1 MSPDLIQPPSR
12 PDMRHVA
19 AVALIIA
26 VAAVTLL
33 LMGRSPI
40 CQCGFVKL
48 WHGEVFSSEN
58 SQHIADWYTPSHMV
72 HGLLFYALLR
82 WLPGSPGVGLR
93 LVIAAAIEA
102 AWEVFENTDF
112 IINRYREATIALD
125 YFGDS
130 VINSVSDILFMIIG
144 FLLAWRLPVWL
155 SVVIALGLELL
166 AGAVIRDN
174 LTLNLIMLI
183 APVDAIKAWQLG

>member
-1 MSPDLIQPPSR
+1 
-12 PDMRHVA
+12 MRHVA